1 MSPVDVS
8 LFAPSFDSGGVERMF
23 TQLARGLAQRGLAV
37 DLVVRRHAGKYLNAM
52 REDVRLVELES
63 LDRDMLRAAIRYL
76 QDSRPGVLVSSK
88 EDNNA
93 LAVAARRRARVDT
106 RVFVRAAIAESARV
120 AAQFFL
126 TRWRSYRAMR
136 RVYRQA
142 DGVIAVSRDLAEDV
156 ASITGIPAQTIHVAH
171 NPVVT
176 PEMFDLAKAPLRHA
190 WFEPSAPPVILGVG
204 RLSRV
209 KNFALLI
216 RAYARVRRE
225 LNCRLI
231 ILGEGRERR
240 GLERLAKN
248 LGVAEDVELPGFVE
262 NPFAYLG
269 RAQLFA
275 SASLAEG
282 SPNALT
288 EALALGIPVV
298 SSDCRSGPREIL
310 QGGRYGTLVPV
321 GDEAAL
327 AAAMVDALRQPH
339 DPEFLKRAAL
349 PYTLEGSAREYAAI
363 LGLGDLT
370 VGGLPGAPQ

>member
-37 DLVVRRHAGKYLNAM
+37 DLVVRRHAGKYLSAM

-63 LDRDMLRAAIRYL
+63 LDRDMLRAAVKYL

-88 EDNNA
+88 EDNNE
-93 LAVAARRRARVDT
+93 LAVAAKMQAGVAT

-136 RVYRQA
+136 RIYRQA

-156 ASITGIPAQTIHVAH
+156 ASITGIPVATIHVAH

-176 PEMFDLAKAPLRHA
+176 PEMFEQARAPLEHP
-190 WFEPSAPPVILGVG
+190 WFREGAPPVIVGIG
-204 RLSRV
+204 RLARV

-225 LNCRLI
+225 LSCRLI

-240 GLERLAKN
+240 TLERLAKV
-248 LGVAEDVELPGFVE
+248 LGVAGDVELAGFVE
-262 NPFAYLG
+262 NPFAYLS
-269 RAQLFA
+269 RARLFA

-310 QGGRYGTLVPV
+310 QGGRYGALVPV

-327 AAAMVDALRQPH
+327 AVAMLGALKQSH
-339 DPEFLKRAAL
+339 DPEFLKQAAL
-349 PYTLEGSAREYAAI
+349 PYTLEGSTREYAAI
-363 LGLGDLT
+363 LGLGGLT
-370 VGGLPGAPQ
+370 VEGAPGALQ

>member
-1 MSPVDVS
+1 MPHVDVS
-8 LFAPSFDSGGVERMF
+8 LFAPSFDRGGVERMF
-23 TQLARGLAQRGLAV
+23 TQLARGLAQRELAV
-37 DLVVRRHAGKYLNAM
+37 DLVVRRRAGRYLNALP
-52 REDVRLVELES
+52 ENVRLVELEP
-63 LDRDMLRAAIRYL
+63 LGRDILWAAIRYL

-93 LAVAARRRARVDT
+93 LAVAAKMQAGVAT

-136 RVYRQA
+136 RIYRQA

-156 ASITGIPAQTIHVAH
+156 ASITGIPVATIHVAH

-176 PEMFDLAKAPLRHA
+176 PEMFEQARAPLEHP
-190 WFEPSAPPVILGVG
+190 WFREGAPPVVVGIG
-204 RLSRV
+204 RLARV

-225 LNCRLI
+225 LRCRLM
-231 ILGEGRERR
+231 ILGEGRERAA
-240 GLERLAKN
+240 LERLARE
-248 LGVAEDVELPGFVE
+248 LDVAEDVELAGFVD

-269 RAQLFA
+269 RARLFA

-288 EALALGIPVV
+288 EALALGVPIV

-310 QGGRYGTLVPV
+310 QDGRYGTLVPV

-327 AAAMVDALRQPH
+327 AAAMLDALRAPY
-339 DPEFLKRAAL
+339 DPEFLKQASLA
-349 PYTLEGSAREYAAI
+349 YTLESSASEYAAI
-363 LGLGDLT
+363 LGFGDVALRSQGT
-370 VGGLPGAPQ
+370 L

>member
-1 MSPVDVS
+1 MPRVDVS
-8 LFAPSFDSGGVERMF
+8 LFAPSFDRGGVERIF
-23 TQLARGLAQRGLAV
+23 TQLARGLSQRGLTV
-37 DLVVRRHAGKYLNAM
+37 DLVVRRRAGKYLNVLPA
-52 REDVRLVELES
+52 DVRLVELEP
-63 LDRDMLRAAIRYL
+63 LDRDMLRAAVRYL
-76 QDSRPGVLVSSK
+76 QDSRPRVLVSSK

-93 LAVAARRRARVDT
+93 LAVAARRRADVAT

-136 RVYRQA
+136 QTYRQA

-156 ASITGIPAQTIHVAH
+156 ASITGIPVQAIHVAH

-176 PEMFDLAKAPLRHA
+176 PEMLDLARAPLDHP
-190 WFEPSAPPVILGVG
+190 WFREGALPVIVGIG
-204 RLSRV
+204 RLARV

-216 RAYARVRRE
+216 RAYARVRGE
-225 LNCRLI
+225 LRCRLM

-240 GLERLAKN
+240 ELERLARA
-248 LGVAEDVELPGFVE
+248 LGVAEDVELAGFVD

-269 RAQLFA
+269 RARLFA

-288 EALALGIPVV
+288 EALALGVPVV

-310 QGGRYGTLVPV
+310 QDGRYGTLVPV

-327 AAAMVDALRQPH
+327 AAAMLDALRTPY
-339 DPEFLKRAAL
+339 DPAFLKQATLA
-349 PYTLEGSAREYAAI
+349 YTLEGSASEYAAI
-363 LGLGDLT
+363 LGLDDAT
-370 VGGLPGAPQ
+370 VRPRGTP

>member
-1 MSPVDVS
+1 MPKTSVA
-8 LFAPSFDSGGVERMF
+8 LFVPSFDKGGVERML
-23 TQLARGLAQRGLAV
+23 TQLARGLAGLGHKV
-37 DLVVRRHAGKYLNAM
+37 DIVVRQRERRYLDALPAT
-52 REDVRLVELES
+52 VRVVELELIDS
-63 LDRDMLRAAIRYL
+63 DPLAAAVRYL
-76 QDSRPGVLVSSK
+76 QAARPTVLVSSK
-88 EDNNA
+88 DGNNA
-93 LAVAARRRARVDT
+93 LAVAARLRAGVPT
-106 RVFVRAAIAESARV
+106 KVFLRAAIAESARV
-120 AAQFFL
+120 ADQFLL

-225 LNCRLI
+225 LNCRLM
-231 ILGEGRERR
+231 ILGEGRERG

-269 RAQLFA
+269 RARLFA

-321 GDEAAL
+321 GDEVAL
-327 AAAMVDALRQPH
+327 AAAMLDALRQPH
-339 DPEFLKRAAL
+339 DPEFLKQAAL